1 MITIDTIYQ
10 AILTI
15 ANKEQRGSFVPAKFN
30 NLARIAQ
37 MEVISELLGNNQAL
51 NQQGVPPYGYRSNR
65 KVDESLRPL
74 ITGPAD
80 VPIRSNGEFDYPYGF
95 IWPDSW
101 SKSNYSPI
109 TELQEDEYPWRKQSH
124 VAPPTTDYP
133 ILIFRNPYGFIDPY
147 NIGTFKLSYL
157 KRPPDPVW
165 AFDDVNDEPVYNHGN
180 SVQFTLSQD
189 FALIRVAM
197 KICLYLGVNL
207 SAEDITQLGLLKD
220 RAGT

>member
-15 ANKEQRGSFVPAKFN
+15 ANKEQRGDFPAAKFN

-51 NQQGVPPYGYRSNR
+51 NPNVPPYGYKSNR

-74 ITGPAD
+74 LTGPAD
-80 VPIRSNGEFDYPYGF
+80 IAIRTNGDFDYPYGF

-101 SKSNYSPI
+101 SKSNFSPI
-109 TELQEDEYPWRKQSH
+109 TELQEDEYPWMKQSH
-124 VAPPTTDYP
+124 VTPPTADYP

-165 AFDDVNDEPVYNHGN
+165 AYVMVNDEPLYDHGN
-180 SVQFTLSQD
+180 SVQFTISQD

-197 KICLYLGVNL
+197 KICQYLGVNL
-207 SAEDITQLGLLKD
+207 DSAVITELGLIKD
-220 RAGT
+220 KAGT